1 MQVAT
6 VFYFKRLR
14 CFIYFSTRFPL
25 WGEWIL
31 GAKRVKDERGRVRQ
45 EYCEHQTSFTLITS
59 IGLTS
64 ISFRQTTLPTERAPF
79 VASRHFPRF
88 IGEIHP
94 KGESKS
100 GLVLRGYEK
109 RVYPK
114 EEEYHLFN
122 EMVAGR
128 FFSCRKVFLNF
139 VENRLTNFFLG
150 I

>member
-1 MQVAT
+1 MRTERA
-6 VFYFKRLR
+6 
-14 CFIYFSTRFPL
+14 
-25 WGEWIL
+25 
-31 GAKRVKDERGRVRQ
+31 KDERGLVRQ
-45 EYCEHQTSFTLITS
+45 KHYEHQTSFSLITS

-100 GLVLRGYEK
+100 GLVLCGYEK

-114 EEEYHLFN
+114 EEEYPLFN
-122 EMVAGR
+122 EIVAR
-128 FFSCRKVFLNF
+128 LFFSCRKVFLNF